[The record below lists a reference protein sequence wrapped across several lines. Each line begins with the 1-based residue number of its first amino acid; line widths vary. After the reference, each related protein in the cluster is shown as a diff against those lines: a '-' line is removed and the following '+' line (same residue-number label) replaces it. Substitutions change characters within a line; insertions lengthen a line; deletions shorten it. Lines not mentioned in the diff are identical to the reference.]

1 MITRAEEAWPNIH
14 AIAVGTIAGPFRD
27 WPRVRPE
34 AQALLERLAAIEADV
49 DSLSHD
55 RGMLK
60 AVHGALVD
68 AGCVMGAIGRCEAEL
83 VRQVTRERDE
93 ARAELASLRAQIT
106 HDPATCHV
114 CQAARR

>member
-1 MITRAEEAWPNIH
+1 MITPVEDAYPNIY
-14 AIAVGTIAGPFRD
+14 AIAAGTIAGLFRD

-34 AQALLERLAAIEADV
+34 AQALLERLAAVEADV
-49 DSLSHD
+49 DGLSRD

-60 AVHGALVD
+60 SVHGALVD
-68 AGCVMGAIGRCEAEL
+68 AGYTMGAIGRCESEL
-83 VRQVTRERDE
+83 VRQLTRERDE

-114 CQAARR
+114 CQGAR